1 MLYSVRAVRANLM
14 NKNPDLEIIRNL
26 GNVEEWIEFYLD
38 DDHLEIKT
46 VNGDGDTFIIILNPL
61 EIGKLKD
68 LLARIG

>member
-1 MLYSVRAVRANLM
+1 M